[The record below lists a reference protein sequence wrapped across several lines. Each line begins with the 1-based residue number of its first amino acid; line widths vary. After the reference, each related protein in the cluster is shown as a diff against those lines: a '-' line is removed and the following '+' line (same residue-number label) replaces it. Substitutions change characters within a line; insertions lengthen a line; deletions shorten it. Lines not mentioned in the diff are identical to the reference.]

1 MEHVLGIHKNQQMQ
15 AIYEAQRY
23 EAAEMISSILRDLYA
38 QEKGVTVSGVMLS
51 EDGQASRVKATNQEG
66 DVLFDLIVMNRTRKP
81 DVIRF
86 HLFAFSETEQRV
98 REFYCDVISCYR
110 TALRDV
116 IDSALAHGC
125 TLFPVVDMPQETA

>member
-1 MEHVLGIHKNQQMQ
+1 MQ

-38 QEKGVTVSGVMLS
+38 QEKGVTVSGVTLS

-86 HLFAFSETEQRV
+86 CLFAFFETEQRV
-98 REFYCDVISCYR
+98 R
-110 TALRDV
+110 L
-116 IDSALAHGC
+116 L
-125 TLFPVVDMPQETA
+125 